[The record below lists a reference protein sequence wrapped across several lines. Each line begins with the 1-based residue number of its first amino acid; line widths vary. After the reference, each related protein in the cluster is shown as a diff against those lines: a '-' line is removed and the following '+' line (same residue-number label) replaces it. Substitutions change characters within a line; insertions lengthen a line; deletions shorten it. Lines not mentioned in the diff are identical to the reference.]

1 MTCFYFTLKTPGSC
15 FCSCSQWEA
24 VNAAACDLARE
35 VADEGDALVAGG
47 LCQTSLYKYHKD
59 ETRIKNLF
67 RLQLEVFV
75 RKNVDFL
82 IAEVRLVLEEL
93 DRAALCPDLLH
104 ADGQRF
110 RLIHCILGKA
120 LASACWVPCEAGDG
134 PTVCLNMGV
143 VF

>member
-1 MTCFYFTLKTPGSC
+1 M
-15 FCSCSQWEA
+15 
-24 VNAAACDLARE
+24 
-35 VADEGDALVAGG
+35 ADRGDALVAGG

-82 IAEVRLVLEEL
+82 IAEVRLALEEL

-104 ADGQRF
+104 AYGQRF
-110 RLIHCILGKA
+110 RFILCTPGKA
-120 LASACWVPCEAGDG
+120 LASACWVSCEAGDG
-134 PTVCLNMGV
+134 PTACLNMSV